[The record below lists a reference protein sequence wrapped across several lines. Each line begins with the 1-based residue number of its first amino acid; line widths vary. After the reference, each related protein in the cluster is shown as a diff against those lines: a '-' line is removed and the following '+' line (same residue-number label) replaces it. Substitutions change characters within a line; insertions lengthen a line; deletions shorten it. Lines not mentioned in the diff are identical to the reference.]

1 MLDFDSIPR
10 IIVLFWFHF
19 FELSRELE
27 TELRTEIV
35 LRNPNV
41 ALTFRSKW
49 INLN

>member
-35 LRNPNV
+35 KKRRLLPG
-41 ALTFRSKW
+41 SKRC
-49 INLN
+49 NFNH